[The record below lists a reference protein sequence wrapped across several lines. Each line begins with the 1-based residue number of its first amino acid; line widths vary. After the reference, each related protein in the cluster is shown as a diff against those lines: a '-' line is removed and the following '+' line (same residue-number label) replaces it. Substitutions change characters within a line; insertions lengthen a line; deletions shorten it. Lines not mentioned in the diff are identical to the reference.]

1 MAVQIFIAHSV
12 APRELAAVSAVADT
26 TASKGAVPIISL
38 RNWNPRS
45 MPPSVKSQID
55 SSNYVI
61 AIVTRYGQQLD
72 WVNAEIA
79 YSQEV
84 GKPILIV
91 ADEGIP
97 IPSQYNTIRI
107 IRAEA
112 LRTLSTVSRK
122 IQEWVDDEET
132 NKLLRGLAV
141 GGLVL
146 LLLTSSKGE

>member
-38 RNWNPRS
+38 RNWDPKS
-45 MPPSVKSQID
+45 MPPGVKAQID

-61 AIVTRYGQQLD
+61 AIVTRYGRQLD

-79 YSQEV
+79 YSQGA
-84 GKPILIV
+84 GKPILVV

-97 IPSQYNTIRI
+97 IPPQYNTIRI
-107 IRAEA
+107 NRAEA
-112 LRTLSTVSRK
+112 LRTLATVSKK
-122 IQEWVDDEET
+122 IQAWVDDEET

>member
-1 MAVQIFIAHSV
+1 MAIQIFIAHSV
-12 APRELAAVSAVADT
+12 APRELAAVSVVADT

-38 RNWNPRS
+38 RNWDPKL
-45 MPPSVKSQID
+45 MPPGVKTQID

-61 AIVTRYGQQLD
+61 AIVTRYGRQLD

-84 GKPILIV
+84 GRPILIV

-97 IPSQYNTIRI
+97 IPPQYNIIRI
-107 IRAEA
+107 NRSEA
-112 LRTLSTVSRK
+112 LRTLSAVSRK

-132 NKLLRGLAV
+132 KKLLRGLVV

-146 LLLTSSKGE
+146 LFLTSSKGE